1 MLIPPFKL
9 KLPEIAG
16 SEQTTAHIHIWSNI
30 TLVAFLALCV
40 LIFHYPGQASVDTI
54 VQLQDGLSRIYDSNQ
69 PPSMSF
75 ILANLT
81 LPGTLILNTL
91 LFSLSVVRLLYL
103 IPVNHQ
109 RQLIAVVF
117 LFCFPILL
125 IYIGIVWKDVLFAH
139 AALRGLLLLPGGK
152 RLHWKTLA
160 LSAAALALGTSV
172 RQQGV
177 IIVLVAVFY
186 LVFASGMST
195 SRFRRWQ
202 AVAFWITVYVLCSG
216 GIKLAVDASGDTSKS
231 VAFVGPFYQLA
242 LFDLGGIAYHN
253 PDLSFPSLEKSA
265 SEVTQEHRPTRE
277 RILAAITNYN
287 PERQDYMWESLKK
300 ANIRFPHKALFN
312 DWLTRILEYPGTYFA
327 HRLDVLSWILGC
339 HDTTKCLPYQFGISS
354 QPEEMV
360 TEIGIEPGTSDRAK
374 MLEGLGNLTMFLF
387 RPVIYLILSLAVAG
401 FLIKRDWRQHS
412 LIITIQIAGLI
423 YAATYLL
430 VGIACD
436 FRYTYFSTL
445 TALFGLAYVFVAGF
459 VVRSKTCEISSEVNR
474 AKGDKRDVST
484 T

>member
-1 MLIPPFKL
+1 MTTEKWISKTSPNNHSRQFKF
-9 KLPEIAG
+9 
-16 SEQTTAHIHIWSNI
+16 TI
-30 TLVAFLALCV
+30 TLVVFLAVCV
-40 LIFHYPGQASVDTI
+40 LILHYPGQASFDTI
-54 VQLQDGLSRIYDSNQ
+54 VQLQNGLSHIYNSNQ
-69 PPSMSF
+69 PPAMSF
-75 ILANLT
+75 ILASLT
-81 LPGTLILNTL
+81 LPGTLVLSTL

-103 IPVNHQ
+103 IPGNYQ
-109 RQLIAVVF
+109 RQHIAVIF
-117 LFCFPILL
+117 LFCFPISL

-139 AALRGLLLLPGGK
+139 AALLGLLLLLPGGK
-152 RLHWKTLA
+152 QPHWKTLA
-160 LSAAALALGTSV
+160 LSAAVLALGTSV

-177 IIVLVAVFY
+177 IIVLVVVLY
-186 LVFASGMST
+186 LLFASGMSA
-195 SRFRRWQ
+195 SRFRRWKV
-202 AVAFWITVYVLCSG
+202 VALWVTVYVLCSG

-231 VAFVGPFYQLA
+231 VAFVGPFQQLA

-265 SEVTQEHRPTRE
+265 PDVKQGHQPTRE
-277 RILAAITNYN
+277 KILAAIANYN
-287 PERQDYMWESLKK
+287 PERQDYMWESLEKT
-300 ANIRFPHKALFN
+300 NIIFPHEALFN

-339 HDTTKCLPYQFGISS
+339 HDTTKCLPYHLGISS
-354 QPEEMV
+354 QPEQMV
-360 TEIGIEPGTSDRAK
+360 TEIGIESGMSDRTK
-374 MLEGLGNLTMFLF
+374 MLESLGNLTMFLF
-387 RPVIYLILSLAVAG
+387 RPVIYLILSLAVVG

-459 VVRSKTCEISSEVNR
+459 FVRYKVCDSITGETDER
-474 AKGDKRDVST
+474 R
-484 T
+484 